1 MRQWQLEF
9 SRDFRLF
16 STGRALV
23 PILLYRSGMN
33 YNQVRTNQSSQ
44 LDREPVER
52 LPSDVDLT
60 AIYLREV
67 GSTALLNREKEVE
80 LASTMEQA
88 RRDFAA
94 ATIKLPATARNQVF
108 REPLQK
114 PTPDSVKKL
123 WPMRE
128 IEQTYDALRSY
139 AKGNPATRK
148 NQAYISIAAAKN
160 RLDRSRDAM
169 IEANLRL
176 VAHVAKKFCNQG
188 IPFMDLVQEG
198 NIGLMKAVEKFEH
211 GRGHK
216 FSTYAFWWIKQA
228 VTRAIADKAR
238 TIRIPVHLVDKVR
251 KVQRASFELEKS
263 LGRRPNVEEVASQ
276 TQVPLK
282 TVAEIMGASF
292 ED

>member
-1 MRQWQLEF
+1 MKNEEPGLGQLE
-9 SRDFRLF
+9 
-16 STGRALV
+16 
-23 PILLYRSGMN
+23 
-33 YNQVRTNQSSQ
+33 
-44 LDREPVER
+44 REPVER
-52 LPSDVDLT
+52 MPSDVDLT

-67 GSTALLNREKEVE
+67 GSTELLDRGQEVE
-80 LASTMEQA
+80 LASSMEKA

-94 ATIKLPATARNQVF
+94 ATLKLPAAARTQIFRAPLIAPTAKN
-108 REPLQK
+108 
-114 PTPDSVKKL
+114 VKKL
-123 WPMRE
+123 WPMRQ
-128 IEQTYDALRSY
+128 IEQTYDAIQNYVKS
-139 AKGNPATRK
+139 NPALRK
-148 NQAYISIAAAKN
+148 NTAYTALAGAKR

-251 KVQRASFELEKS
+251 KVQRASYELEKV
-263 LGRRPNVEEVASQ
+263 LGRRPDAEEIAQ
-276 TQVPLK
+276 RTQVPLK
-282 TVAEIMGASF
+282 TVAEIMGATF